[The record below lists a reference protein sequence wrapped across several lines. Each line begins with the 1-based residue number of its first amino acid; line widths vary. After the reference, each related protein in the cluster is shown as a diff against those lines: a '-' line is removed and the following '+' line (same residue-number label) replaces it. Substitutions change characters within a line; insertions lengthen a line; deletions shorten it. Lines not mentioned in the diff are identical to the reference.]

1 MRLATQLLIE
11 LLKGGK
17 IGDVFTDAQLKACC
31 ERNTAPGGDG
41 YGYLMSAIRY
51 VEREHGIVWKRV
63 TGAGQIQC
71 LGPAEVATVAD
82 SVRKSTYRRSKR
94 AVRQIGAVY
103 DRADNETRSE
113 LNRQMA
119 VQGNILTMASP
130 QMQKRLKEKD
140 TISTPHKPDLGRLLE
155 AMVKA
160 NGQKRRGMMGL
171 DRTRHD
177 ST

>member
-1 MRLATQLLIE
+1 VLTDEQLE
-11 LLKGGK
+11 H
-17 IGDVFTDAQLKACC
+17 ACD
-31 ERNTAPGGDG
+31 RKTAPGGDG
-41 YGYLMSAIRY
+41 YAYLMSAIRY

-71 LGPAEVATVAD
+71 LGPKEVTTLAD

-94 AVRQIGAVY
+94 TVRQIAAVY
-103 DRADNETRSE
+103 DEADNDTRIE

-119 VQGNILTMASP
+119 VQGNILTMSSP
-130 QMQKRLKEKD
+130 QMQKRLKGKG
-140 TISTPHKPDLGRLLE
+140 TITTPHKPDLGRLLE

-160 NGQKRRGMMGL
+160 NGQ
-171 DRTRHD
+171 D